1 MKSAEQYREQFEKA
15 LNSESFISD
24 PLKLYEPIQYMLSL
38 GGKRLRPMLC
48 LMGCELY
55 GGECSKAMP
64 AAIAIEIFHNFTL
77 VHDDIMDNSPIRR
90 GLPTVYKKWNTNIAI
105 LSGDVMFAKAY
116 EYVTKLDT
124 PNLKPILEIF
134 TDTAIKVCEGQQYD
148 MDYEAQP
155 HVGISDYLNMIRL
168 KTAVLVGASL
178 KIGALLGG
186 APLHEATELYDFG
199 MNMGIVF
206 QLQDDLLDVFS
217 DESKFGKKTG
227 SDILSVKKTYLF
239 LKTLELLSPG
249 DREEF
254 YVYYTEN
261 HSGNGEEKINFVK
274 KVYEELNIRNHVIAM
289 MNQYHEKSLQNL
301 ERCKGDAEITLQLKI
316 LAESMLVREI

>member
-1 MKSAEQYREQFEKA
+1 MKSADQYREQFETA
-15 LNSESFISD
+15 LRSESFISD
-24 PLKLYEPIQYMLSL
+24 PLKLYEPIQYTLSL

-55 GGECSKAMP
+55 GGDCKTAIP

-90 GLPTVYKKWNTNIAI
+90 GQPTVFKKWNTNIAI

-116 EYVTKLDT
+116 EYVATLETD
-124 PNLKPILEIF
+124 NLKQILQIF

-148 MDYEAQP
+148 MDYEAYP
-155 HVGISDYLNMIRL
+155 NVSIDDYLNMITL

-178 KIGALLGG
+178 KIGALLAG
-186 APLHEATELYDFG
+186 ATDQEADDLYDFG
-199 MNMGIVF
+199 LNMGIVF

-227 SDILSVKKTYLF
+227 SDIRSGKKTYLF

-254 YVYYTEN
+254 YVYYT
-261 HSGNGEEKINFVK
+261 GNQNGNEDEKILQVT
-274 KVYEELNIRNHVIAM
+274 KVYEELNIRKHVIDM
-289 MNQYHEKSLQNL
+289 MNLYHQKSIQCL
-301 ERCKGDAEITLQLKI
+301 ERGSGVTAVSSQLRK